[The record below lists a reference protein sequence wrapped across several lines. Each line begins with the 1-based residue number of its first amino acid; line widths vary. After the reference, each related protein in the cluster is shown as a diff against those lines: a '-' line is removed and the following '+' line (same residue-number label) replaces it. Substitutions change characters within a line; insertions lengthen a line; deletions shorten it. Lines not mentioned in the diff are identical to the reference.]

1 MKTAAATKSE
11 VGGLEN
17 RHPAKHRLFA
27 VAITAVLLGFGY
39 RAPALAASFQ
49 DASSFTSLTE
59 WRTTLVTARGTNR
72 PGKIE
77 GISDR
82 FTLGGQIYAHVTLI
96 TEGPFVPES
105 MMFTMKWFSN
115 GTQIH
120 ERSAIHTLSG
130 SPYYLVHAIPGS
142 VVGIG
147 RGRVELHSDTR
158 LLVAKEF
165 IVSER

>member
-1 MKTAAATKSE
+1 MKATVATKREES
-11 VGGLEN
+11 GLEN
-17 RHPAKHRLFA
+17 RHRVKQRLFA
-27 VAITAVLLGFGY
+27 AAITAVLLGFGY
-39 RAPALAASFQ
+39 CSPALAQ

-77 GISDR
+77 GISNR

-96 TEGPFVPES
+96 AEGPFVPES

-115 GTQIH
+115 GRQIH

-147 RGRVELHSDTR
+147 RGRVELHSDER